1 MVYLLIKLLQ
11 GCFEVEKYILDN
23 DLDKISKLIENICL
37 RIDKYIID
45 TDLFSSALYEVIINA
60 IEHGNL
66 NILYEQKKE
75 WLQKNIYNKKLNELL
90 KSELAQ
96 NTNIELTLD
105 INENDRTITITVKD
119 SGEGFNINKA
129 LKTIK
134 DDGFARESGRGIIII
149 KSYFDEVKHNKK
161 GNVITLIKK
170 FNKNT

>member
-1 MVYLLIKLLQ
+1 M
-11 GCFEVEKYILDN
+11 EKYILDN

-37 RIDKYIID
+37 KISKYITDI
-45 TDLFSSALYEVIINA
+45 DLFSSALYEVIINA

-75 WLQKNIYNKKLNELL
+75 WLQKNIYNKKLKELL
-90 KSELAQ
+90 KSELAK

-105 INENDRTITITVKD
+105 INENDKIIIIKVKD
-119 SGEGFNINKA
+119 NGEGFNINKA
-129 LKTIK
+129 LKAIK

-149 KSYFDEVKHNKK
+149 RSYFDEVKHNKK

-170 FNKNT
+170 FNKNI

>member
-1 MVYLLIKLLQ
+1 M
-11 GCFEVEKYILDN
+11 EKYILDN
-23 DLDKISKLIENICL
+23 DLDNISKLIEHICL
-37 RIDKYIID
+37 KINKYIID

-75 WLQKNIYNKKLNELL
+75 WLQKNIYNKKLKELL
-90 KSELAQ
+90 KSELAK

-105 INENDRTITITVKD
+105 INENDKIIIIKVKD
-119 SGEGFNINKA
+119 NGEGFNINKA
-129 LKTIK
+129 LKAIK

-149 KSYFDEVKHNKK
+149 RSYFDEVKHNKK

-170 FNKNT
+170 FNKNI

>member
-1 MVYLLIKLLQ
+1 M
-11 GCFEVEKYILDN
+11 EKYILDN
-23 DLDKISKLIENICL
+23 DLDNISKLIEHICL
-37 RIDKYIID
+37 KINKYIID

-75 WLQKNIYNKKLNELL
+75 WLQKNIYNKKLKELL
-90 KSELAQ
+90 KSELAK

-105 INENDRTITITVKD
+105 INENDKIIIIKVKD
-119 SGEGFNINKA
+119 NGEGFNINKA
-129 LKTIK
+129 LKAIK

-149 KSYFDEVKHNKK
+149 RSYFDEVKHNKK

>member
-1 MVYLLIKLLQ
+1 M
-11 GCFEVEKYILDN
+11 EKYILDN
-23 DLDKISKLIENICL
+23 DLDHISKLIENICL
-37 RIDKYIID
+37 KINKYIID

-75 WLQKNIYNKKLNELL
+75 WLQKNIYNKKLKELL
-90 KSELAQ
+90 KSELAK

-105 INENDRTITITVKD
+105 INENDKIIIIKVKD
-119 SGEGFNINKA
+119 NGEGFNINKA
-129 LKTIK
+129 LKAIK

-149 KSYFDEVKHNKK
+149 RSYFDEVKHNKK

-170 FNKNT
+170 FNKNI

>member
-1 MVYLLIKLLQ
+1 M
-11 GCFEVEKYILDN
+11 EKYILDN

-37 RIDKYIID
+37 KISKYITDI
-45 TDLFSSALYEVIINA
+45 DLFSSALYEVIINA

-75 WLQKNIYNKKLNELL
+75 WLQKNIYNKKLKELL
-90 KSELAQ
+90 KSELAK

-105 INENDRTITITVKD
+105 INEKENNIKIKVKD
-119 SGEGFNINKA
+119 NGEGFNIKRA
-129 LKTIK
+129 LKSIK
-134 DDGFARESGRGIIII
+134 NDGFARESGRGIIII

>member
-1 MVYLLIKLLQ
+1 M
-11 GCFEVEKYILDN
+11 EKYILDN
-23 DLDKISKLIENICL
+23 DLDNISKLIDNICL
-37 RIDKYIID
+37 KVNKYIID
-45 TDLFSSALYEVIINA
+45 KDLFSSALYEVIINA

-75 WLQKNIYNKKLNELL
+75 WLQKNIYNKKLKELL
-90 KSELAQ
+90 KSELAK

-105 INENDRTITITVKD
+105 INENDKIIQITVKD
-119 SGEGFNINKA
+119 NGDGFNIKKA
-129 LKTIK
+129 LKAIK

-170 FNKNT
+170 FNKNI

>member
-1 MVYLLIKLLQ
+1 M
-11 GCFEVEKYILDN
+11 EKYILDN
-23 DLDKISKLIENICL
+23 DLDNISKLIEHICL
-37 RIDKYIID
+37 KINKYIID

-75 WLQKNIYNKKLNELL
+75 WLQKNIYNKKLKELL
-90 KSELAQ
+90 KSELAK

-105 INENDRTITITVKD
+105 INENDKIIIIKVKD
-119 SGEGFNINKA
+119 NGEGFNIKRA
-129 LKTIK
+129 LKAIK

-170 FNKNT
+170 FNKNI